1 MGVPARTL
9 TLALGLLFLWAPA
22 PSPAAIKVRKPVL
35 LAPSPAAK
43 APAAPTPSRESEEFF
58 VGTVIFARGG
68 TLVAEIP
75 TGAKKGE
82 YMVVFDKGLRRV
94 GKVRVVRALEDG
106 IYLLQ
111 PSGAVPA
118 GPGARLARE
127 SEREAAARVVRA
139 NRIPDYLEF
148 LEFFPESEYRDRM
161 AREVFRLRMKE
172 AYPTFPG
179 TTLEGRIVLA
189 ETLDRNIP
197 LGQVLVKLDRFVIAR
212 TDDTGRFRIEGIP
225 KMPVAVRVD
234 LDVKSERFQR
244 GEPVAVDIPA
254 DAVAQLEAEIPVKV
268 VPTVL
273 VGQIVDERG
282 APLPGVEVWTSP
294 YTMEALTDEAGA
306 FRISRRKVLGAGGE
320 AGSDQP
326 LFGGRYEVYA
336 FRRGYAVGRA
346 VITAESYRENEVP
359 PIRLERLDLV
369 AEPVPELGVDLIE
382 HLAVDPGAVVPE
394 GAGPRLNP

>member
-1 MGVPARTL
+1 MPGWNRGAIGVAAA
-9 TLALGLLFLWAPA
+9 LALVAWAGMA
-22 PSPAAIKVRKPVL
+22 GAAIKVRKPVL
-35 LAPSPAAK
+35 LEPE
-43 APAAPTPSRESEEFF
+43 PAAPAVKPRLGAGEDQLF
-58 VGTVIFARGG
+58 VGSVIFAQGG

-75 TGAKKGE
+75 AGARKGE
-82 YMVVFDKGLRRV
+82 RFVVFDEGLRRA
-94 GKVRVVRALEDG
+94 GKARVDRELEKG
-106 IYLLQ
+106 VYLLRPQ
-111 PSGAVPA
+111 GSLRAGVGAK
-118 GPGARLARE
+118 LARE
-127 SEREAAARVVRA
+127 SEREAAARVVRT
-139 NRIPDYLEF
+139 NRIPEYLEF
-148 LEFFPESEYRDRM
+148 LELFPDSKYRDRV

-179 TTLEGRIVLA
+179 TTLEGRLTLA
-189 ETLDRNIP
+189 ETLDRKIP
-197 LGQVLVKLDRFVIAR
+197 LGQVLVKLDRFIIAR

-225 KMPVAVRVD
+225 SLPVGVRVTLDIKSDRLRAAEEVSVELPAEKLAD
-234 LDVKSERFQR
+234 LK
-244 GEPVAVDIPA
+244 
-254 DAVAQLEAEIPVKV
+254 AEIPVKV
-268 VPTVL
+268 APTVL
-273 VGQIVDERG
+273 AGQVLDERG
-282 APLPGVEVWTSP
+282 APVAGVEVWTSP